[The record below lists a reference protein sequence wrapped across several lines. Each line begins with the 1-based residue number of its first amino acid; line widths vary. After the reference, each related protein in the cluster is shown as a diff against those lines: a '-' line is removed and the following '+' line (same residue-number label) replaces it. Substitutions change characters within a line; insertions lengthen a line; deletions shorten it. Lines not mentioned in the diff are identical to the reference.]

1 MPDPGDVQ
9 LLGRLP
15 GDAGN
20 TLFGDWTG
28 SVRMLDPGVQF
39 APTPVGVPCLWCHE
53 IVREGDTGEFMPT
66 LLDHPEVASVRP
78 AHRECSMLGVIGH
91 VYGICRCTD
100 YAGFGDDRRA
110 AALELARRVDAGIPP
125 GVKVDWDGEAHD
137 G

>member
-1 MPDPGDVQ
+1 MPDP
-9 LLGRLP
+9 LP

-53 IVREGDTGEFMPT
+53 IVREGDTGEFMPCYGNPIGEEKRGGPQI
-66 LLDHPEVASVRP
+66 LP

-91 VYGICRCTD
+91 TYGICRCTD

-125 GVKVDWDGEAHD
+125 GVKVDWDGEEHD